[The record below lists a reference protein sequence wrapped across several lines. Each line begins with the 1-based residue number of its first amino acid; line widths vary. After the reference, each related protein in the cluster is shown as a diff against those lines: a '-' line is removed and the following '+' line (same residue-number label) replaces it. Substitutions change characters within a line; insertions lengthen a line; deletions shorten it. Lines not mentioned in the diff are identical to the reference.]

1 MKNTPVRPLP
11 GHHHLIDK
19 LSVLNGVVTGLAL
32 YPQIYLILVSHVE
45 NTLSPMTGAPAGSA
59 LTFTLHVMNV
69 GEVTPEISPTF
80 KYMRTT
86 SPRTS
91 GLDPGNRDLAIAA
104 A

>member
-45 NTLSPMTGAPAGSA
+45 NTLSPMTLWLLVVNNIVWILYGAHRSIVSITVAGFLSGFA
-59 LTFTLHVMNV
+59 AVTLLV
-69 GEVTPEISPTF
+69 I
-80 KYMRTT
+80 
-86 SPRTS
+86 
-91 GLDPGNRDLAIAA
+91 
-104 A
+104 

>member
-45 NTLSPMTGAPAGSA
+45 NTLSPMTLWLLVVNNIVWIIYGVHRSIVPVIVTGFLSGFAAV
-59 LTFTLHVMNV
+59 TLLF
-69 GEVTPEISPTF
+69 I
-80 KYMRTT
+80 
-86 SPRTS
+86 
-91 GLDPGNRDLAIAA
+91 
-104 A
+104 